1 VVSEGPS
8 TVCFMAGI
16 RHLVS
21 GRWWRLSA
29 VIVGVL
35 AMFVAG
41 WAAVALDL
49 EGLAPWA
56 VAVGFIAVVTLLFV
70 PQGKPHDNG
79 AEIRRTPRN

>member
-1 VVSEGPS
+1 MVSEGPS

-49 EGLAPWA
+49 EGLAPWT

-70 PQGKPHDNG
+70 PRGKTSDNR
-79 AEIRRTPRN
+79 AKIRRTQRT

>member
-1 VVSEGPS
+1 MFS
-8 TVCFMAGI
+8 MADI
-16 RHLVS
+16 RALVS
-21 GRWWRLSA
+21 GRWWRLSP

-56 VAVGFIAVVTLLFV
+56 VAVAFIGVVTLLFV
-70 PQGKPHDNG
+70 PRSN
-79 AEIRRTPRN
+79 R

>member
-1 VVSEGPS
+1 
-8 TVCFMAGI
+8 
-16 RHLVS
+16 
-21 GRWWRLSA
+21 
-29 VIVGVL
+29 
-35 AMFVAG
+35 MFVAG

>member
-1 VVSEGPS
+1 MVSEEPS
-8 TVCFMAGI
+8 TVYSMADI
-16 RHLVS
+16 RALVS

-41 WAAVALDL
+41 WAAVAFDL

-56 VAVGFIAVVTLLFV
+56 VAVAFIAVVTLLFV
-70 PQGKPHDNG
+70 PRGKPHNKRARTRG
-79 AEIRRTPRN
+79 ARRT